1 MMEGKTEKKAGH
13 QEHRKALLTTY
24 WMGMTLSTFS
34 SLSELLFFS
43 LLKEIIGSKRVKGIG
58 SKSDLIC
65 L

>member
-43 LLKEIIGSKRVKGIG
+43 LLKEIIGSKRVKA
-58 SKSDLIC
+58 
-65 L
+65 